1 MSEDKKAAHEAE
13 LTQKESAAIAG
24 GRPLL
29 VDDQNI
35 LDKAGIKSQK
45 TERLPKGTNTHGIL

>member
-13 LTQKESAAIAG
+13 LTQKEAAAVAG
-24 GRPLL
+24 GIPPL

-35 LDKAGIKSQK
+35 LDKAGIKGQK
-45 TERLPKGTNTHGIL
+45 TERLPSGGNKHGIV

>member
-24 GRPLL
+24 GIPPL
-29 VDDQNI
+29 VYDQNI
-35 LDKAGIKSQK
+35 LDKAGIKGQK
-45 TERLPKGTNTHGIL
+45 T

>member
-1 MSEDKKAAHEAE
+1 MSEDKKAAHDAE
-13 LTQKESAAIAG
+13 LTQKQSAAIAG

-35 LDKAGIKSQK
+35 LDKAGIKGQK
-45 TERLPKGTNTHGIL
+45 TERLTSGGNKHGIL